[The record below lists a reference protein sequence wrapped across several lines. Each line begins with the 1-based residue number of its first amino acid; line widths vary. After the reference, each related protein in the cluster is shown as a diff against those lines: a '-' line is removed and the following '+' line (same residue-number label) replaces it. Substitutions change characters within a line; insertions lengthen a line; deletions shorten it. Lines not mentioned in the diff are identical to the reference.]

1 VLYVGKIRVS
11 QKKVPNSFIDDAL
24 EKFRLHE
31 LEKSK
36 KSSSTNTSR
45 RGSQINVNLKF
56 IILYFSIITTS
67 LSVNQ

>member
-1 VLYVGKIRVS
+1 MLYVGKIRVS

-45 RGSQINVNLKF
+45 RGSQINVN
-56 IILYFSIITTS
+56 
-67 LSVNQ
+67 

>member
-45 RGSQINVNLKF
+45 RGSQINVN
-56 IILYFSIITTS
+56 
-67 LSVNQ
+67 

>member
-1 VLYVGKIRVS
+1 MLYVGKIRVS

-36 KSSSTNTSR
+36 KSNSTNTSR
-45 RGSQINVNLKF
+45 RGSQINVNLIP
-56 IILYFSIITTS
+56 IILYFSINTTS
-67 LSVNQ
+67 VSVNE

>member
-1 VLYVGKIRVS
+1 MLYVGKIRVS

-36 KSSSTNTSR
+36 KSSSTNSSR
-45 RGSQINVNLKF
+45 RGSQINVNLIF
-56 IILYFSIITTS
+56 IIFIFYFIYH
-67 LSVNQ
+67 

>member
-1 VLYVGKIRVS
+1 MLYVGKIRVS

>member
-36 KSSSTNTSR
+36 KSNSTNTSR
-45 RGSQINVNLKF
+45 RGSQINVNLMF
-56 IILYFSIITTS
+56 II
-67 LSVNQ
+67 

>member
-1 VLYVGKIRVS
+1 MLYVGKIRVS

-31 LEKSK
+31 LEKNK

-67 LSVNQ
+67 FPVN